1 MRKVW
6 NMLIPVAGFV
16 GSLISV
22 SNLLPLTLD
31 AITRGLGIW
40 DGLLIAGY
48 STVGMLGLAVVARA
62 IYRVD
67 RKAGRVR
74 NRVRW
79 FE

>member
-1 MRKVW
+1 
-6 NMLIPVAGFV
+6 MLIPVAGFV

-22 SNLLPLTLD
+22 SNLLPLTLH

-48 STVGMLGLAVVARA
+48 STVATLGLAVVGRA

-74 NRVRW
+74 NRIRW

>member
-1 MRKVW
+1 MRKIW

-22 SNLLPLTLD
+22 SNLLPLALN
-31 AITRGLGIW
+31 AIARGLGIW
-40 DGLLIAGY
+40 EGLLIAGY
-48 STVGMLGLAVVARA
+48 SSVCLLGLAVMARA

-74 NRVRW
+74 NRIRW